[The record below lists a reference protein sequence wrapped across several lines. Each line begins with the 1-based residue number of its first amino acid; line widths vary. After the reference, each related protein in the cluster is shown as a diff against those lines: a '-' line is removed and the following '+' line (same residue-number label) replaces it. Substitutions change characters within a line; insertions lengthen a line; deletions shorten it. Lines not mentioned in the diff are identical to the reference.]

1 MADNNLNAFTNSCA
15 GYVHTYILAPIV
27 QHLVGKGY
35 QVSLEEL
42 AGVLQLPATRAPATP
57 VIPGPAVPIMAFGGA
72 VPPMAA
78 AVAPTTARKNTA
90 TATPV
95 AGRTCMYQFKRGE
108 NKGKY
113 CGKAT
118 GPGMDF
124 CNACVKSRKGLAT
137 TGAAGAV
144 PGIAPGTGAIPGMA
158 GVPQGYA
165 APVAGAAPAQGGAL
179 SVVPY
184 DEARGLFREP
194 NHGFIVYQVSPGVIA
209 VVGRLIEAENR
220 IVGLTE
226 PEKLT
231 AQNIGLVLAET
242 QQAAAPVAAVPAIPV
257 AAVPTVPVA
266 AVPAIP
272 AVPAAVPQIP
282 TAVIQPGL
290 VHTGQPA
297 LPTISPLAGPAPAVT
312 PTGVPQI
319 PGIPQ
324 INM

>member
-1 MADNNLNAFTNSCA
+1 MAETNLNAFTNSCA
-15 GYVHTYILAPIV
+15 GYVHTYILGPIV
-27 QHLVGKGY
+27 QHLTGKGY
-35 QVSLEEL
+35 QVTLEEL
-42 AGVLQLPATRAPATP
+42 AGVLQLPANRAPVMPA
-57 VIPGPAVPIMAFGGA
+57 PAVPTMAFGGA

-78 AVAPTTARKNTA
+78 AVAPTNSRKNTA

-95 AGRTCMYQFKRGE
+95 VGRTCMYQFKRGE

-118 GPGMDF
+118 SPGVEF
-124 CNACVKSRKGLAT
+124 CNACLKARKGLTAG
-137 TGAAGAV
+137 GAGTV

-158 GVPQGYA
+158 GVPPGYA
-165 APVAGAAPAQGGAL
+165 NPTVPAAAPAQGGQL

-184 DEARGLFREP
+184 DEAKGLFREP

-209 VVGRLIEAENR
+209 VLGRLIEAENR
-220 IVGLTE
+220 IVNLTDQ
-226 PEKLT
+226 EKIT
-231 AQNIGLVLAET
+231 AQNIGLVINDT
-242 QQAAAPVAAVPAIPV
+242 QQPAAAAVPAIP
-257 AAVPTVPVA
+257 AVPVA
-266 AVPAIP
+266 AVP

-282 TAVIQPGL
+282 TAVIHPGPI
-290 VHTGQPA
+290 HTGQPT
-297 LPTISPLAGPAPAVT
+297 LPTITPLAIPAGT